1 MSWMSK
7 KHERSCTT
15 LNYIENILILGST
28 ISGCISVSAFA
39 FLVGIPIVI
48 TSSAFGLNIC
58 AITTTIKKNKTIIK
72 KGKRNMIK

>member
-1 MSWMSK
+1 MNWMSK

-48 TSSAFGLNIC
+48 TSSAFGLNIF